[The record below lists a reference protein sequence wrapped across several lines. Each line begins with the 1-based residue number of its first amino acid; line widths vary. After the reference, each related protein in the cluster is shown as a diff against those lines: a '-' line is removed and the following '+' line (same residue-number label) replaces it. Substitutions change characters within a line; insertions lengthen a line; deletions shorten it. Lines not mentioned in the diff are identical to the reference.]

1 MDYDYKSIDREI
13 KKKIITEIEAEI
25 KKDNSKFFEEQP
37 PIRIKEKNWKKEK
50 KKNAKG
56 EYEYEDIPF
65 ADGVKTIIDEIC
77 NAAKIEKDKNGEEI
91 FKLSR
96 SDVFGESDT
105 KKKIIKALMWG
116 YPKATM
122 PFSGKNNIINI
133 TKDENLEK
141 LVNLFNDIKERP
153 LAEKEINEKLPK
165 LKVDGVSGLGIA
177 TMSKLLYFFKVS
189 FEGKRCLIY
198 DSNVMRFLNHDDKK
212 LTLCTACYKEYC
224 NMLKRK
230 ENVDTELQKRLNGCV
245 KESKWDDKCYFKYLG
260 LMNDLML
267 QLKTDSE
274 NDLKIKKEIQGKSDK
289 EIEEQIEFYM
299 FTKGKDLGDVE
310 D

>member
-1 MDYDYKSIDREI
+1 MDYDYESIDSGI

-50 KKNAKG
+50 KKNARG

-105 KKKIIKALMWG
+105 KKKIIKVLMWG
-116 YPKATM
+116 YPRAKIHRSMTY
-122 PFSGKNNIINI
+122 IINI
-133 TKDENLEK
+133 TNAIETLSE
-141 LVNLFNDIKERP
+141 LFGN
-153 LAEKEINEKLPK
+153 LAERGINEIWQIMN
-165 LKVDGVSGLGIA
+165 GVSGLGIA
-177 TMSKLLYFFKVS
+177 TMSKLLYFFEVS

-198 DSNVMRFLNHDDKK
+198 DSKVRRFLNHDEKK
-212 LTLCTACYKEYC
+212 LTLCEDCYGKYLILNSDSREK
-224 NMLKRK
+224 LKDLVIK
-230 ENVDTELQKRLNGCV
+230 AWEDT
-245 KESKWDDKCYFKYLG
+245 DDCYFKYLG

-274 NDLKIKKEIQGKSDK
+274 NDLKIKEKIQGKSDK
-289 EIEEQIEFYM
+289 EIEEQIEIYM
-299 FTKGKDLGDVE
+299 FTKGKAL
-310 D
+310 